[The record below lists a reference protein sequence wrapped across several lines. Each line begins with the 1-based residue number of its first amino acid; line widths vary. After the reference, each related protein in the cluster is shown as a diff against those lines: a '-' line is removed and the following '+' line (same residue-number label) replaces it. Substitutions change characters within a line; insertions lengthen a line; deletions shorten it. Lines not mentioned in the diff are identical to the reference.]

1 MNSFAGAPHLI
12 MTTDG
17 CMQAAKATAAAL
29 LVLFGVTAVGHC
41 GTGCLPSQG
50 PTSAEQ
56 SYTTEIIACAATAG
70 YPGAYDRASDMACRH
85 KVDCKYGLGACP

>member
-1 MNSFAGAPHLI
+1 MNLI

-41 GTGCLPSQG
+41 GSGCLPAQG

-70 YPGAYDRASDMACRH
+70 YPGNYSYESDMRCRDE
-85 KVDCKYGLGACP
+85 VDRRYGFGRWRLDAGN